1 MKIILG
7 GILDKIQNCF
17 LYDGWLFFQSL
28 CAVFLEQISLASF
41 IATSFLDISVLV
53 FMATL
58 SHYWL
63 SRFIIVLLACT
74 LGIFL
79 APHQVEFRIEGRITL
94 DLTCSVVSRCIEEIV
109 EAPPSN
115 GAVFWEAI
123 PQTLKVRNDK
133 RIIIVGGVC
142 FVVNFHIVIAS
153 SDPGRI
159 RYLVGL

>member
-1 MKIILG
+1 MKIIVG
-7 GILDKIQNCF
+7 GIFDKIQNCF
-17 LYDGWLFFQSL
+17 LYDRWLLFQSL
-28 CAVFLEQISLASF
+28 YAVFLEQISLASF
-41 IATSFLDISVLV
+41 IATSFLDISVFV
-53 FMATL
+53 FRAT
-58 SHYWL
+58 L

-79 APHQVEFRIEGRITL
+79 APHQVELWIEGRITL
-94 DLTCSVVSRCIEEIV
+94 DLTCSVVSRYIEEIV